1 MGDLH
6 EETSSEEER
15 TTVQPELST
24 GEDTENAD
32 LHGNPDVGT
41 ESRFHQVRW
50 KRGKK
55 ETQF

>member
-6 EETSSEEER
+6 EETSSKEER

-24 GEDTENAD
+24 REDTENAD

-41 ESRFHQVRW
+41 ESL
-50 KRGKK
+50 
-55 ETQF
+55 